1 MLKNNNER
9 FGIVSILVH
18 WLSAVVI
25 LALFAVGYWMVDLN
39 YYSEWY
45 RTAPHYHKSVGLLLL
60 LLTVFRISWKFISPN
75 PEVIANN
82 KTEKYAAHAGHL
94 LLYVILLVI
103 LFSGYLISTADGRGI
118 DLFNWFVVPSMGE
131 LFANQ
136 EDISGE
142 IHEYA
147 AYFLMGI
154 VVLHVLA
161 ALKHHFINKDKT
173 LTRML
178 NKN

>member
-1 MLKNNNER
+1 MLKNNKQQ
-9 FGIVSILVH
+9 FGLVSIVVH

-60 LLTVFRISWKFISPN
+60 LLTLFRISWKFISPN
-75 PEVIANN
+75 PEVLAEH
-82 KTEKYAAHAGHL
+82 KTEKLAAHAGHY
-94 LLYVILLVI
+94 LLYIILLII
-103 LFSGYLISTADGRGI
+103 LISGYLISTADGRGI
-118 DLFNWFVVPSMGE
+118 DLFNWFVFPSLGE

-136 EDISGE
+136 EDVSGDV
-142 IHEYA
+142 HKYSAYA
-147 AYFLMGI
+147 LMAV

-173 LTRML
+173 LTRMF
-178 NKN
+178 NRN